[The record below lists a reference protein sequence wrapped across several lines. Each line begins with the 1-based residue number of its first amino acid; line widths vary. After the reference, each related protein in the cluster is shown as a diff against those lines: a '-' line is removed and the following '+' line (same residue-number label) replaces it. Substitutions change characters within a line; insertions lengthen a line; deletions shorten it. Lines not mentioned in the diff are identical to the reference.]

1 MCAVRL
7 VAFMYIY
14 IYTTSKGVLLAS
26 FRGIKPGSN
35 ASGFVALGRDRGRGG
50 REEKEAGRRIDRQ
63 KDICVLSPFSAR
75 VYTFVCG
82 RQ

>member
-1 MCAVRL
+1 MCLYLRHFQSACVHRISACPHQTNLPLIFMKPSTRVCAVRV

-35 ASGFVALGRDRGRGG
+35 ASGLVAL
-50 REEKEAGRRIDRQ
+50 RER
-63 KDICVLSPFSAR
+63 
-75 VYTFVCG
+75 
-82 RQ
+82 